1 MFLPERLEALGELAR
16 ARPDLDILTTDAYME
31 LDGEVVRRCY
41 TDSYRF
47 VVDDQRQGI
56 LLENFIIH
64 AAVRRERM
72 LAVGGFDESIR
83 WTADWD
89 CWLRMVL
96 DGSRAGLVAEPLMRY
111 RLHRASLSSQRESL
125 IAGRLLTLGKA
136 CAQIGSERGRARQVR
151 SSIAANEVALRVARA
166 RAALLECRSDA
177 RRRAFDVVVGSGHGA
192 RTRARRW
199 SLPLR
204 LALQGGASH
213 RRRARRLGG
222 SSSLR
227 VAMSS
232 RAAVTKSPAVSVVM
246 PVRDGER
253 FLREAVESVLAQT
266 LTDVELV
273 AVDDGSTD
281 STRDI
286 LEEYAR
292 ADGRVVVRTTAH
304 VGQADARNA
313 AVAVARGDLIAF
325 LDADDVAYADRLERQ
340 CEFLARH
347 EECALVGGAL
357 TFIDEDGCAFAEDV
371 RYP

>member
-1 MFLPERLEALGELAR
+1 MLLRGGRRESSSRFSTRTTPTFPERLEALGELAR

-136 CAQIGSERGRARQVR
+136 ARRSDLSAAERETVR

-192 RTRARRW
+192 RTRAK
-199 SLPLR
+199 
-204 LALQGGASH
+204 AL
-213 RRRARRLGG
+213 
-222 SSSLR
+222 
-227 VAMSS
+227 V
-232 RAAVTKSPAVSVVM
+232 
-246 PVRDGER
+246 
-253 FLREAVESVLAQT
+253 
-266 LTDVELV
+266 
-273 AVDDGSTD
+273 
-281 STRDI
+281 
-286 LEEYAR
+286 
-292 ADGRVVVRTTAH
+292 
-304 VGQADARNA
+304 A
-313 AVAVARGDLIAF
+313 AVAPRAAGRRLAQAPRETTGGILVPSSGDEL
-325 LDADDVAYADRLERQ
+325 
-340 CEFLARH
+340 
-347 EECALVGGAL
+347 
-357 TFIDEDGCAFAEDV
+357 
-371 RYP
+371 